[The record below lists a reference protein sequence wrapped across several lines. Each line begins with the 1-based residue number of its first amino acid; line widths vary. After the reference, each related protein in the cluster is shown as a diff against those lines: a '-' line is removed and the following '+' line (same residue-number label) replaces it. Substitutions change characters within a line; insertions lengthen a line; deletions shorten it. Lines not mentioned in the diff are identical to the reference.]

1 MDLKSIE
8 IPQASICIFILCDFH
23 LWAAS
28 VAECEGDMGGILDS
42 VMCSREEDEER
53 FRTIIDQAIKAKKV
67 KTYKVKSCNQR

>member
-1 MDLKSIE
+1 
-8 IPQASICIFILCDFH
+8 
-23 LWAAS
+23 
-28 VAECEGDMGGILDS
+28 MGGILDS

>member
-1 MDLKSIE
+1 M
-8 IPQASICIFILCDFH
+8 IFILCDIH

-28 VAECEGDMGGILDS
+28 AVECEGDMGGILDS

-67 KTYKVKSCNQR
+67 KAYKVKGFVQR